1 MTTQG
6 DRFRW
11 STPVGAVVAL
21 WVLSVAATGW
31 SVAVLVSG
39 ADAAGAL
46 VAGVA
51 AIGLVLAAASGTRAR
66 PRLEAGPE
74 GLTVRRLTWTRHV
87 PWGRV
92 DDLRLLRT
100 RRLGRE
106 SVLLELELRDVDDRE
121 RLVILGRAEL
131 GADPVDVFDDLAI
144 LRPGRHPGDADP
156 PGH

>member
-6 DRFRW
+6 DRLRW
-11 STPVGAVVAL
+11 STPVGTVVAL
-21 WVLSVAATGW
+21 WVLAVAATGW
-31 SVAVLVSG
+31 SVAVLVSE
-39 ADAAGAL
+39 AEAAGAL

-51 AIGLVLAAASGTRAR
+51 ALGLALAAASGTRAR

-87 PWGRV
+87 PWSRV

-106 SVLLELELRDVDDRE
+106 SVLLELELRDVEDHE

-131 GADPVDVFDDLAI
+131 GADPVDVFDDLSA
-144 LRPGRHPGDADP
+144 LRPGHRPSDAGP
-156 PGH
+156 TGP

>member
-6 DRFRW
+6 DRLRW
-11 STPVGAVVAL
+11 STPVGTVVAL
-21 WVLSVAATGW
+21 WVLAVAATGW
-31 SVAVLVSG
+31 SVAVIVSG
-39 ADAAGAL
+39 AEAAGAL

-51 AIGLVLAAASGTRAR
+51 ALGLALAAASGTRAR

-106 SVLLELELRDVDDRE
+106 SVLLELELRDVDDHE
-121 RLVILGRAEL
+121 RLVVLGRAEL
-131 GADPVDVFDDLAI
+131 GADPVDVFDDLSA
-144 LRPGRHPGDADP
+144 LRPGHRPGDASP
-156 PGH
+156 TGP

>member
-6 DRFRW
+6 DRLRW
-11 STPVGAVVAL
+11 STPVGAVVVL
-21 WVLSVAATGW
+21 WVLAVAATGW
-31 SVAVLVSG
+31 SVTVLVSG

-51 AIGLVLAAASGTRAR
+51 ALGLSLAAASGTRAR

-106 SVLLELELRDVDDRE
+106 SVLLELELRDVDDHE
-121 RLVILGRAEL
+121 RLVILGRVEL
-131 GADPVDVFDDLAI
+131 GADPVDVFDDLAS
-144 LRPGRHPGDADP
+144 LRPGHRPGDAGP
-156 PGH
+156 PEH

>member
-6 DRFRW
+6 DRLRW

-21 WVLSVAATGW
+21 WALAAAATGW
-31 SVAVLVSG
+31 LVALLASG
-39 ADAAGAL
+39 ADPAGAL

-51 AIGLVLAAASGTRAR
+51 AAGLALAAASGTRAR

-74 GLTVRRLTWTRHV
+74 GVTVRRLTWTRHV

-92 DDLRLLRT
+92 DELRLLRT

-106 SVLLELELRDVDDRE
+106 SVLLELELRDVDDGE
-121 RLVILGRAEL
+121 RLVVLGRAEL
-131 GADPVDVFDDLAI
+131 GADPVDVFDDLVA
-144 LRPGRHPGDADP
+144 LRPGHRPGDTGP
-156 PGH
+156 SVV

>member
-6 DRFRW
+6 DRVRW
-11 STPVGAVVAL
+11 STPVGAVVVL
-21 WVLSVAATGW
+21 WVLAVAATGW
-31 SVAVLVSG
+31 SVTVLISG
-39 ADAAGAL
+39 ADPAGAL

-51 AIGLVLAAASGTRAR
+51 AFGLILAAASGTRAR

-106 SVLLELELRDVDDRE
+106 SVLLELELRDVDDHE

-131 GADPVDVFDDLAI
+131 GADPVDVFDDLAA
-144 LRPGRHPGDADP
+144 LRPGHRPGDAAP
-156 PGH
+156 PEH

>member
-1 MTTQG
+1 M
-6 DRFRW
+6 
-11 STPVGAVVAL
+11 VYAVVRAGGRQEKVEVGTVVVL
-21 WVLSVAATGW
+21 WVLAVAATGW
-31 SVAVLVSG
+31 SVTVLVSG

-51 AIGLVLAAASGTRAR
+51 ALGLTLAAASGTRAR

-106 SVLLELELRDVDDRE
+106 SVLLELELRDVDDHE

-131 GADPVDVFDDLAI
+131 GADPVDVFDDLA
-144 LRPGRHPGDADP
+144 AAKAVAVA
-156 PGH
+156 